1 MRYMEQQPDHML
13 ASRPRRRQ
21 NRNVTDEE
29 RAEWAE
35 QRQVRQRERETQA
48 ATARQALV
56 VALENREQ
64 AERAVEDALLAAL
77 ELNTAEPV
85 RELMGMS
92 PATFWRRVAAARDAR
107 EAAA

>member
-1 MRYMEQQPDHML
+1 MDQQIDHML

-21 NRNVTDEE
+21 NRNVTDKE
-29 RAEWAE
+29 RAEWTE
-35 QRQVRQRERETQA
+35 QHQVWQREREAQA
-48 ATARQALV
+48 ATSRQALA
-56 VALENREQ
+56 VALENRKR

-85 RELMGMS
+85 RKLMGMS
-92 PATFWRRVAAARDAR
+92 PATFWRRVAAARDAQ